1 MTSLANGVWQ
11 ESLVQQIRKRN
22 VDLEKTI
29 TVTHKTLAVTQ
40 VQTATGYEGH
50 YSSAKTNAPVH
61 KVAVRVEI

>member
-29 TVTHKTLAVTQ
+29 TVTHKTLAVAQ
-40 VQTATGYEGH
+40 VQTATG
-50 YSSAKTNAPVH
+50 
-61 KVAVRVEI
+61 

>member
-11 ESLVQQIRKRN
+11 ESLVQQIHKRN
-22 VDLEKTI
+22 VDLEKAI
-29 TVTHKTLAVTQ
+29 TVTHKTLAVAQ
-40 VQTATGYEGH
+40 VQNATGCEGH